1 MTRKRNPVDL
11 VEAQRIRLAWIG
23 ALFAAVA
30 LIAILG
36 LARSA
41 EAMTVPLGAPTLSA
55 VSFVPAEEAEEE
67 EEFEGEEEERTAA
80 AECEEN
86 AESEDEEEECEAIA
100 EEEAEAEAPREC
112 VLSSASA
119 TVTTAT
125 NSDRVRL
132 AIHYTAYSPGAIK
145 ILSFLRGKKGPLSL
159 GSDRSQ
165 LGTHGVIRE
174 TDTLTTAQIPK
185 ALAARDFTIELRPAH
200 APRYCNN
207 LLDRHL
213 TVRHSTAGRLT
224 WSDPGPASTA
234 SRQG

>member
-1 MTRKRNPVDL
+1 MKRKRNAVDL
-11 VEAQRIRLAWIG
+11 EEAQRIRIAWVG
-23 ALFAAVA
+23 AFFATVA

-41 EAMTVPLGAPTLSA
+41 QAMTVPVGAPALSA
-55 VSFVPAEEAEEE
+55 VSFVPSEEDEE
-67 EEFEGEEEERTAA
+67 EEFEGEEEEWTAA

-125 NSDRVRL
+125 NSDKVRL
-132 AIHYTAYSPGAIK
+132 AIRYTAYSPGAIQV
-145 ILSFLRGKKGPLSL
+145 LSFLRGKKGPLSL
-159 GSDRSQ
+159 GSDRSH
-165 LGTHGVIRE
+165 LGTHGVIRD
-174 TDTLTTAQIPK
+174 TATLTTAQIPK
-185 ALAARDFTIELRPAH
+185 ALAARDFTIQLRPAH

-213 TVRHSTAGRLT
+213 TVRHNTAGRLT

>member
-1 MTRKRNPVDL
+1 MRRTRNAVDL
-11 VEAQRIRLAWIG
+11 EEAQRIRIAWMG
-23 ALFAAVA
+23 AFFATVA

-41 EAMTVPLGAPTLSA
+41 QAMTVPVGAPTLSA
-55 VSFVPAEEAEEE
+55 VSFVPTEEDEE
-67 EEFEGEEEERTAA
+67 EEFEGEEEWTAA

-125 NSDRVRL
+125 NSDKVRL
-132 AIHYTAYSPGAIK
+132 AIRYTAYSPGAIQVFY
-145 ILSFLRGKKGPLSL
+145 FLRGKNGPLSL
-159 GSDRSQ
+159 GSDRSH
-165 LGTHGVIRE
+165 LGTHGVIRD

-185 ALAARDFTIELRPAH
+185 ALAARDFTIQLRPAH
-200 APRYCNN
+200 APRYCDN

-213 TVRHSTAGRLT
+213 TVRHNTAGRLT